1 MTVSKYIFLNTSLK
15 LYLVYA
21 YIFKNLVCV
30 YVCVY
35 IIYVM
40 YIMHVIYIYYIYY
53 SYIVIV
59 HLAYNSI
66 FFFKFELR
74 ENCEEQKPYAI
85 RSTLDAAR
93 VLHLL
98 LNTQMKYIK
107 SNENHVFSWCF
118 YFLYYPIKTKMVV
131 LPNFVIFFI
140 GQPYWLIFSWLLYD
154 TLSQNTRSFS
164 ESPDIEWPSA

>member
-1 MTVSKYIFLNTSLK
+1 MTASKYIFLNTSLK

-35 IIYVM
+35 IIYVI

-66 FFFKFELR
+66 FFFQIWIARELR
-74 ENCEEQKPYAI
+74 RAEII
-85 RSTLDAAR
+85 RNKVHVRCCKGPASASDI
-93 VLHLL
+93 H
-98 LNTQMKYIK
+98 MKYIK

-118 YFLYYPIKTKMVV
+118 SFLYYPIKTKMVV

-140 GQPYWLIFSWLLYD
+140 G
-154 TLSQNTRSFS
+154 
-164 ESPDIEWPSA
+164 

>member
-1 MTVSKYIFLNTSLK
+1 
-15 LYLVYA
+15 
-21 YIFKNLVCV
+21 
-30 YVCVY
+30 
-35 IIYVM
+35 
-40 YIMHVIYIYYIYY
+40 MHVIYIYYIYY

-107 SNENHVFSWCF
+107 SNENHVFS
-118 YFLYYPIKTKMVV
+118 
-131 LPNFVIFFI
+131 
-140 GQPYWLIFSWLLYD
+140 
-154 TLSQNTRSFS
+154 
-164 ESPDIEWPSA
+164 

>member
-59 HLAYNSI
+59 HLAYDSI
-66 FFFKFELR
+66 FFFQIWIARELR
-74 ENCEEQKPYAI
+74 RAETIRNKVHVRCCKGPASASRYSHEIYKKQWKPCFFMM
-85 RSTLDAAR
+85 
-93 VLHLL
+93 LL
-98 LNTQMKYIK
+98 LSILPYKDKNG
-107 SNENHVFSWCF
+107 CF
-118 YFLYYPIKTKMVV
+118 T
-131 LPNFVIFFI
+131 
-140 GQPYWLIFSWLLYD
+140 
-154 TLSQNTRSFS
+154 
-164 ESPDIEWPSA
+164 